1 MSVSEQSN
9 PSRTETFQN
18 TGLIYVLWFKI
29 FVTITLWAIPSLV
42 LPESFIVSLGIPVN
56 ESIIY
61 VRLLGAAYLALL
73 VGYVAGVKRV
83 KTGKDVEHIIWAG
96 IVSNGL
102 ASLLLFL
109 YGVLGSYTEWLP
121 LGQLYM
127 WLSAVLTLI
136 ITVGLLWTGVF
147 KNSKDS

>member
-9 PSRTETFQN
+9 PSRAETSQN
-18 TGLIYVLWFKI
+18 TGLIYVLGFKI
-29 FVTITLWAIPSLV
+29 FVTITFWAIPSLV

-83 KTGKDVEHIIWAG
+83 KIGKDVEHIIWTG

-121 LGQLYM
+121 LGRIYM

>member
-1 MSVSEQSN
+1 MSVSQQSN
-9 PSRTETFQN
+9 HSRPETSQN

-29 FVTITLWAIPSLV
+29 FVTLTLWAIPSLV

-56 ESIIY
+56 QSIIY

-83 KTGKDVEHIIWAG
+83 QTGKDVEHIIWAG

-136 ITVGLLWTGVF
+136 ITVGL
-147 KNSKDS
+147 